1 MVFHSSDT
9 VLSNCDF
16 STHPCGLPLHTHLF
30 AIRTRSDKETRTVQR
45 TLACNQKNTALP
57 PLGRKRIRPR
67 TLRKQA
73 FKKTKQ
79 RNNTTKRA
87 FGNAKASRT
96 LVFIYFMYLMSIN
109 PYNSSVISILTPLDL
124 PTPSVNFV

>member
-1 MVFHSSDT
+1 MVFHSSYT

-16 STHPCGLPLHTHLF
+16 PSHPCSLPLHTHML
-30 AIRTRSDKETRTVQR
+30 AIRTRSNKETRTVQR
-45 TLACNQKNTALP
+45 SLACNQKNTALP

-67 TLRKQA
+67 TITKPA

-87 FGNAKASRT
+87 FANAKASRT
-96 LVFIYFMYLMSIN
+96 LVFLYLLSTKSKHRVIN
-109 PYNSSVISILTPLDL
+109 HCHRLRSLGFHKT
-124 PTPSVNFV
+124 